1 VTRDQH
7 LAILEFLDGTL
18 SADPAPLDV
27 EADAIIRAYFKRHP
41 DAAYRLTM
49 RAMAERP
56 AAARVA
62 ETPHETAHEAAH
74 QATHETGAPAPR
86 SWISQFFDRRETISP

>member
-62 ETPHETAHEAAH
+62 ETAHEAAH